1 MTHQT
6 NQPVRLK
13 KTLTLFAMV
22 MMGLAYLQP
31 MTVFDTFGLVQN
43 DSRGHVPTAYIFA
56 LIAMLFTAYSYG
68 QMVKRFPSAGSAY
81 TYTQKT
87 VSPHL
92 GFMVGWSS
100 MLDYLLMPMI
110 NILLAKLYLHE
121 IMPFIPAWVFVII
134 LTILMTG
141 ANIYGLQLV
150 SNFNKVIVLVQI
162 AIIVVFTG
170 LMIYKIGAATDIHQQ
185 GAQAL
190 FTISPFYSDTF
201 DPFLIIGGATILCFS
216 FLGFDGI
223 SSLTEETHN
232 AKTVVPRAIFLT
244 AFVGGVLFIIVSYV
258 LEIFFPYQ
266 GLLIPS
272 LGINVPLVSHFSDL
286 SSTQPDIIK
295 LVAGTLAQ
303 AVILV
308 FSSVTVIA
316 SGLASQA
323 GVSRL
328 MYVMGRDGVLPKGIF
343 GYLHPKFRTP
353 VYNIAIAGALCFIAV
368 EFDADLGYSLIA
380 FGALVAFTFV
390 NVSVIAKYF
399 VTEGRN
405 KNAIDIIKYLI
416 LPVLGVITVS
426 SLWFSLDSH
435 AMYLGLTWAGIGLLY
450 MIFLTRGFSRKMPEL
465 HEEIL
470 DEGNHP

>member
-1 MTHQT
+1 MTAKQ
-6 NQPVRLK
+6 NEPIRLK

-56 LIAMLFTAYSYG
+56 LVAMLFTAYSYG

-87 VSPHL
+87 VSPHV
-92 GFMVGWSS
+92 GFMVGWAA

-121 IMPFIPAWVFVII
+121 IMPFIPAWVFVVV
-134 LTILMTG
+134 LTLLMTA

-150 SNFNKVIVLVQI
+150 SNFNKIIVLVQI
-162 AIIVVFTG
+162 GIIVVFTG
-170 LMIYKIGAATDIHQQ
+170 LMIYKIGTATDMHEQ
-185 GAQAL
+185 GISAL
-190 FTISPFYSDTF
+190 ATTKPFFSETF

-232 AKTVVPRAIFLT
+232 ATKVVPRAIFLT
-244 AFVGGVLFIIVSYV
+244 AFVGGILFIIVSYV

-272 LGINVPLVSHFSDL
+272 LGINLPLVSHFSDL

-295 LVAGTLAQ
+295 LVAGTFAQ

-328 MYVMGRDGVLPKGIF
+328 MYVMGRDGVLPKKVF

-353 VYNIAIAGALCFIAV
+353 VFNIAIAGALCLIAI

-390 NVSVIAKYF
+390 NISVIAKFY
-399 VTEGRN
+399 VKESRRKTAMDN
-405 KNAIDIIKYLI
+405 IKYLV
-416 LPVLGVITVS
+416 LPVLGVLTVS

-435 AMYLGLTWAGIGLLY
+435 AMFLGLTWAGLGFTY
-450 MIFLTRGFSRKMPEL
+450 MAILTRGFSRKMPEL
-465 HEEIL
+465 HEEIT
-470 DEGNHP
+470 DEEN

>member
-1 MTHQT
+1 MSSNIH
-6 NQPVRLK
+6 NEPIRLK

-56 LIAMLFTAYSYG
+56 LVAMLFTAYSYG

-87 VSPHL
+87 VSPHI

-121 IMPFIPAWVFVII
+121 IMPFIPAWVFVIV
-134 LTILMTG
+134 LTVAMTA
-141 ANIYGLQLV
+141 ANIYGLELV
-150 SNFNKVIVLVQI
+150 SNFNKIIVLVQI
-162 AIIVVFTG
+162 GIIVVFTA
-170 LMIYKIGAATDIHQQ
+170 LMIYKINAGTDIHQQ
-185 GAQAL
+185 SGAAL
-190 FTISPFYSDTF
+190 FTTKPFFSDSF

-232 AKTVVPRAIFLT
+232 ARKVVPKAIFLT

-272 LGINVPLVSHFSDL
+272 LGVNIPLASHFSDL

-303 AVILV
+303 SVILV
-308 FSSVTVIA
+308 FSSVTVVA

-328 MYVMGRDGVLPKGIF
+328 MYVMGRDGVLPRKVF
-343 GYLHPKFRTP
+343 GHLHPKFRTP
-353 VYNIAIAGALCFIAV
+353 IWNLLIAGGLCLVAV
-368 EFDADLGYSLIA
+368 NFDADLGYSLIA

-390 NVSVIAKYF
+390 NVSVIAKFYF
-399 VTEGRN
+399 AEKQSKTLKDN
-405 KNAIDIIKYLI
+405 IKYLL
-416 LPVLGVITVS
+416 LPLLGIIAVS
-426 SLWFSLDSH
+426 SLWFSLETR
-435 AMYLGLTWAGIGLLY
+435 AMYLGLIWAGIGFTY
-450 MIFLTRGFSRKMPEL
+450 MVFLTAGFSRKMPEL
-465 HEEIL
+465 HEHL
-470 DEGNHP
+470 DDEA